1 VDVQTVEQLIA
12 EMPIF
17 AGLPAE
23 DLSLIAGC
31 ARTTQ
36 AHAGDEL
43 FREGDPA
50 DAFFV
55 LRHGA
60 IAIEAHRPGGA
71 PLVIETM
78 HEGDVVGWSWLVPPY
93 RWQFDGR
100 ALEDVRGISFDAA
113 CLRGKA
119 DADPRLGY
127 ELLRRFSG
135 LMLERLQATRLR
147 LLDVYGASVPL

>member
-1 VDVQTVEQLIA
+1 VQTVEQLIV
-12 EMPIF
+12 ELPVF
-17 AGLPAE
+17 AGLAPE
-23 DLSLIAGC
+23 DLTLIAGC
-31 ARTTQ
+31 ARTMQ
-36 AHAGDEL
+36 AAAGDEM

-55 LRHGA
+55 VRRGA
-60 IAIEAHRPGGA
+60 IALEAHAPNGP
-71 PLVIETM
+71 PLVIETL

-93 RWQFDGR
+93 RWNFDGR
-100 ALEDVRGISFDAA
+100 AVEDVRGISFDAA

-127 ELLRRFSG
+127 ELLRRFAG

-147 LLDVYGASVPL
+147 LLDVYGTTVPR